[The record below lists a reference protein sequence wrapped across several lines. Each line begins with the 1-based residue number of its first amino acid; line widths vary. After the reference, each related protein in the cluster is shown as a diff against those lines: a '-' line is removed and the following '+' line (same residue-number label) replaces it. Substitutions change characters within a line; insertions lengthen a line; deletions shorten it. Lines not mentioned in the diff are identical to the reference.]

1 MTRRATHTDHAPKA
15 LGPYSQAVV
24 AGGFVFCAGQIPVD
38 PATGLLIEG
47 GIAEQTRRSLD
58 NLSAV
63 LASADSGFEHAVK
76 VSVFLTDL
84 TDFAEMNAVYAEYMP
99 TPAPVRST
107 VEVSRLPAG
116 AKVEIDVIA
125 LVTTSPK

>member
-1 MTRRATHTDHAPKA
+1 MTRRATQTDHAPKA
-15 LGPYSQAVV
+15 LGPYSQAIV
-24 AGGFVFCAGQIPVD
+24 ANGFVFCAGQIPVD
-38 PATGLLIEG
+38 PATGAIVPG

-58 NLSAV
+58 NLAAV
-63 LASADSGFEHAVK
+63 LASAGSGMEHAVK

-84 TDFAEMNAVYAEYMP
+84 DDFAEMNAVYAEFMP

-125 LVTTSPK
+125 VVAT